1 MPVIF
6 QAPCDKVFTLGY
18 ATWLGSRAAYV
29 TVSHGLNNGDGVY
42 QPCYYDCGGE
52 PTGYVEEM
60 DKELYVDAA
69 VLKIEQRGTQASPH
83 VEICGFNPAPPL
95 SNGYFTDAELKS
107 YVGGSIYSM
116 YRIGFVTGCRG
127 GIAQVYAYEPYT
139 YDGQPYC
146 LLVLQSTDRWQPTEQ
161 GDSGSP
167 LFQIKSVYTLGN
179 MWSIKMAGILT
190 KVRYVDNQP
199 AYIEFRSVDCVNRF
213 YGVAFRY
220 GS

>member
-60 DKELYVDAA
+60 DKELYADAA

-95 SNGYFTDAELKS
+95 SNGYFTDAELQNLQGQT
-107 YVGGSIYSM
+107 VWSM
-116 YRIGFVTGCRG
+116 HRIGHVTGCKG
-127 GIAQVYAYEPYT
+127 GQARIYF
-139 YDGQPYC
+139 YDPQYC
-146 LLVLQSTDRWQPTEQ
+146 LLSVYYDPQWQPAQE

-167 LFQIKSVYTLGN
+167 LFQLRSDAIDRSWHVKV
-179 MWSIKMAGILT
+179 AGIF
-190 KVRYVDNQP
+190 VRLRPADNPQFM
-199 AYIEFRSVDCVNRF
+199 EFMGVECVNRF
-213 YGVAFRY
+213 YGLGFRY
-220 GS
+220 GN